1 MQTWVLVV
9 AADLKRDKKDE
20 EKPRLGPETVRVC
33 DAAVRAY
40 SKEADAVI
48 FPAVGWSKRDRLL
61 MGHDLMRPYF
71 LGAGIPSSRIRTHTK
86 RDYPFTTN
94 GEMRAFA
101 DFFASFAESEAD
113 IVVAV
118 RWWHAPRALLLLRT
132 RLLEKAI
139 RPARVRVVPVGS
151 MSILMLTEPLRWLWN
166 IPNYFVRPDS
176 S

>member
-9 AADLKRDKKDE
+9 AADLKRDHTEE

-33 DAAVRAY
+33 EAAIRAY
-40 SKEADAVI
+40 SEETDAVI
-48 FPAVGWSKRDRLL
+48 FPAVGWSKRDQLL

-71 LGAGIPSSRIRTHTK
+71 LRAGVPRERVRTHTR

-94 GEMRAFA
+94 GEMRALA
-101 DFFASFAESEAD
+101 DFFLHFAEGKGE
-113 IVVAV
+113 IVVVV
-118 RWWHAPRALLLLRT
+118 RWWHAPRALLLLKT
-132 RLLEKAI
+132 RLREKGI
-139 RPARVRVVPVGS
+139 RPDRIRVVRVWSCDPS
-151 MSILMLTEPLRWLWN
+151 LLSEPLRWFWN